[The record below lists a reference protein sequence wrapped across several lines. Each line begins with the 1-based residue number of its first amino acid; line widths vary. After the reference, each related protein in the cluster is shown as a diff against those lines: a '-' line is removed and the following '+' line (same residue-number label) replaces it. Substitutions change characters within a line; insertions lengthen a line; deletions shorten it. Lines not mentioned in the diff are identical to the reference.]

1 MILRSITLEDVGAYA
16 GEQTLEFAPPSDE
29 APVTLVGGLNGSGK
43 TTLLWGILHAL
54 YGPLA
59 GPLVGRKG
67 RYETFLRQWMH
78 GSADRSAITLDVA
91 MPLAGELREISVRRE
106 WEQQGDR
113 IQESVTVAVDNVFD
127 PALSSA
133 WAETIECALPRSVAR
148 LFFFDG
154 EKVEALANL
163 ERARDTLRVAVG
175 SLLGLDVVDQL
186 MTDLKVL
193 RNRETTAAASPQDHA
208 KLDQL
213 TGEVRRIEEEIT
225 NAQQTLGERIAAQG
239 VAAKRLVRIN
249 ERFKAAGGP
258 VYEEQ
263 TGLLERRR
271 AAEEHLARV
280 RSEAS
285 DLAADWAPMLLVT
298 TQIEALASAVENE
311 QSIQR
316 AAELTGLLEDR
327 DKQLVS
333 WTQDLGVDK
342 TVRVALSRRLADD
355 RADRGALGKQPRT
368 LCVDGE
374 CALRI
379 SHLVHGGLD
388 QLADARDRVLRALEQ
403 ANRDLE
409 EVERLQAK
417 VPDALGVEAIIAE
430 RDSLELEAAAGAGAR
445 EAAEEEFARLNREL
459 EKYSNRYQRALEEI
473 AEDQSHEDDRTR
485 VVKHAAKAEQTL
497 LLLRDQAIAKH
508 LVRIETAI
516 AGALQELLHKEGLV
530 GGLSIDP
537 TTFDLRLRAPDGT
550 PLPADRLS
558 AGERQLVA
566 QAMLWGL
573 SRAAQRPIPT
583 VIDTPLSR
591 LDAGHRSRVAERYL
605 PNAGHQVVVLSTDTE
620 LVDEYRDLLGSRVG
634 REYFLYFDDQAGA
647 TTIRPGYFT
656 LAVA

>member
-1 MILRSITLEDVGAYA
+1 MILRSLTLEDVGAYA
-16 GEQTLEFAPPSDE
+16 GEQRLEFAPPSDE

-78 GSADRSAITLDVA
+78 GNANRSAITLDVA
-91 MPLAGELREISVRRE
+91 MPLEGKLREISVRRQ

-113 IQESVTVAVDNVFD
+113 IQESVTVAVDDVFD
-127 PALSSA
+127 SALSSA
-133 WAETIECALPRSVAR
+133 WAETIESALPRSVAR

-154 EKVEALANL
+154 EKVEALADL
-163 ERARDTLRVAVG
+163 DRARDTLRVAVG

-193 RNRETTAAASPQDHA
+193 RTREAAAAASPQDQA

-213 TGEVRRIEEEIT
+213 TGEMRRAEEEVT

-239 VAAKRLVRIN
+239 AAAKKLTRIN

-258 VYEEQ
+258 IYEEQ
-263 TGLLERRR
+263 AGLLERRR

-285 DLAADWAPMLLVT
+285 DLAADWTPTLLVT
-298 TQIEALASAVENE
+298 AQLKALDSAVENE
-311 QSIQR
+311 RSIQR
-316 AAELTGLLEDR
+316 AAELTGLLRDR
-327 DKQLVS
+327 DKEVVS
-333 WTQDLGVDK
+333 WAQDVGADK
-342 TVRVALSRRLADD
+342 TVRAALSKRLADD
-355 RADRGALGKQPRT
+355 RADRDALGKQPRT
-368 LCVDGE
+368 LRVEDE

-388 QLADARDRVLRALEQ
+388 QLAAARDRVLRALEH

-409 EVERLQAK
+409 EIERLQAT
-417 VPDALGVEAIIAE
+417 VPDGLGVEAIIAE
-430 RDSLELEAAAGAGAR
+430 RDSLELEAAGAAGAR
-445 EAAEEEFARLNREL
+445 TAAEAELARLNREL
-459 EKYSNRYQRALEEI
+459 EKRSTRHQRALEQL
-473 AEDQSHEDDRTR
+473 AQDQGHEDDRTR
-485 VVKHAAKAEQTL
+485 VIKHARKAEDTL
-497 LLLRDQAIAKH
+497 LLLRDQAVAKH
-508 LVRIETAI
+508 LVRIEAAI
-516 AGALQELLHKEGLV
+516 ADALHELLHKEGLV

-537 TTFDLRLRAPDGT
+537 ATFDLRLYAPDGT

-573 SRAAQRPIPT
+573 SRAAQRPIPA

-591 LDAGHRSRVAERYL
+591 LDAAHRSRVVERYL

-620 LVDEYRDLLGSRVG
+620 LVDERRDLLGTRVG
-634 REYFLYFDDQAGA
+634 REYFLDFDDQAGE
-647 TTIRPGYFT
+647 TTIRPGYFAF
-656 LAVA
+656 AVA